1 MSFAVAV
8 RSSRW
13 RFERQSVRRTWQS
26 DEASAQARTA
36 LVPPWVPPPTARMRT
51 LPQSPRYVCNHFL
64 AFCLFPLP
72 QSSFDAM
79 HLPTPKLKA
88 LAAATVAVVFPAFFS
103 IAIWRLK
110 PLTSPELV
118 FAAKGW
124 HTLAASQHFP
134 QQNRSSPSMP
144 LSSPSW
150 PTEPKDNSKPFPTH
164 PLSEDLP
171 QMVQGVFSDQIDLQI
186 QATTRF
192 RKLLSKE
199 RNPPIEEVI
208 KTGVVSRF
216 VEFLRSPHTLVQFEA
231 AWALTN
237 IASGSAAQ
245 TQVVIEAGAVPI
257 FVELLASPEPDV
269 REQAV
274 WALGNIAGDSPQ
286 CRDYV
291 LSCGALKPLLALL
304 GDSRK
309 LSMLR
314 NATWTLSNF
323 CRGKTPQPDWN
334 TIAPA
339 LPVLSKLVYSLD
351 DEVLIDACW
360 AISYLSDGSNDKIQA
375 VIEAGIPR
383 RLVELLM
390 HASTSVQTPALRSVG
405 NIVTGDDVQTQVIIN
420 CGALPCLLSLLS
432 SNKDGIRKEACW
444 TISNITA
451 GNSTQIQAVVDA
463 NIIPPL
469 IHLLSNGDL
478 KTRKEACWA
487 ISNATSGGLQKPD
500 QIRYLVA
507 QGCIKPLC
515 DLLGCPDNKIIQ
527 VALDGLENILKVG
540 DLDKQA
546 AGDAPDAIN
555 RYALF
560 IEECGGMEKIHECQ
574 TNANEEIYMKAY
586 NIIEKYFSDEDE
598 NADDGMAQ
606 AQGPNGT
613 FGFGAGANGGQ
624 GGAAPFN
631 FSNTNENESMEM

>member
-1 MSFAVAV
+1 
-8 RSSRW
+8 
-13 RFERQSVRRTWQS
+13 
-26 DEASAQARTA
+26 
-36 LVPPWVPPPTARMRT
+36 
-51 LPQSPRYVCNHFL
+51 
-64 AFCLFPLP
+64 
-72 QSSFDAM
+72 
-79 HLPTPKLKA
+79 
-88 LAAATVAVVFPAFFS
+88 
-103 IAIWRLK
+103 
-110 PLTSPELV
+110 
-118 FAAKGW
+118 
-124 HTLAASQHFP
+124 
-134 QQNRSSPSMP
+134 
-144 LSSPSW
+144 
-150 PTEPKDNSKPFPTH
+150 
-164 PLSEDLP
+164 
-171 QMVQGVFSDQIDLQI
+171 MVQGVFSDQIDLQI

-334 TIAPA
+334 TVRLNLPSWHPLQTKAIANTLPQIAPA

-624 GGAAPFN
+624 GAAPFN
-631 FSNTNENESMEM
+631 FSNANENESMEM

>member
-1 MSFAVAV
+1 M
-8 RSSRW
+8 
-13 RFERQSVRRTWQS
+13 
-26 DEASAQARTA
+26 
-36 LVPPWVPPPTARMRT
+36 
-51 LPQSPRYVCNHFL
+51 
-64 AFCLFPLP
+64 
-72 QSSFDAM
+72 
-79 HLPTPKLKA
+79 
-88 LAAATVAVVFPAFFS
+88 
-103 IAIWRLK
+103 
-110 PLTSPELV
+110 
-118 FAAKGW
+118 
-124 HTLAASQHFP
+124 
-134 QQNRSSPSMP
+134 
-144 LSSPSW
+144 
-150 PTEPKDNSKPFPTH
+150 
-164 PLSEDLP
+164 
-171 QMVQGVFSDQIDLQI
+171 LQ
-186 QATTRF
+186 
-192 RKLLSKE
+192 
-199 RNPPIEEVI
+199 
-208 KTGVVSRF
+208 
-216 VEFLRSPHTLVQFEA
+216 
-231 AWALTN
+231 
-237 IASGSAAQ
+237 
-245 TQVVIEAGAVPI
+245 
-257 FVELLASPEPDV
+257 
-269 REQAV
+269 
-274 WALGNIAGDSPQ
+274 
-286 CRDYV
+286 
-291 LSCGALKPLLALL
+291 
-304 GDSRK
+304 
-309 LSMLR
+309 
-314 NATWTLSNF
+314 
-323 CRGKTPQPDWN
+323 
-334 TIAPA
+334 IAPA

-451 GNSTQIQAVVDA
+451 GNSTQIQAVIDA

-515 DLLGCPDNKIIQ
+515 DLLVCPDNKIIQ

-586 NIIEKYFSDEDE
+586 NIIEKYFSDEEE
-598 NADDGMAQ
+598 NADDGLAP

-613 FGFGAGANGGQ
+613 FGFGANGGHQ
-624 GGAAPFN
+624 GGFN
-631 FSNTNENESMEM
+631 FSNEGDSMDM